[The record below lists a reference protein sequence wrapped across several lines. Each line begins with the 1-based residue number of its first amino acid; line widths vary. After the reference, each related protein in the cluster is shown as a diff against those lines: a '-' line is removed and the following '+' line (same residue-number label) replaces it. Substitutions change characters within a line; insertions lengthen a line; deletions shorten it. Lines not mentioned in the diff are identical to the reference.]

1 MVDEG
6 VSYMAEKNHEEPEK
20 TGKKRFRLS
29 VLILIIIFITFAA
42 GLVAGFFINNLLNS
56 KQISISLPILATFV
70 VIAALS
76 AVSIILAIMIIW
88 LIRNAENSIIQ
99 KDEEGIMLQK
109 EIIDYSNK
117 VLRKVRSLG
126 GMIEKGIEDLIVEQ
140 KAGLKQEPVQKPLP
154 EPAPVITKEEN
165 DKAKEEEA
173 EPPKPEPVVTE
184 APAEK
189 KKKEKVKP
197 PKPESLPL
205 FPKPPKPEPRWQEI
219 EEMMGKGPVIEEDWK
234 KFRSSLI
241 NMLTRKAKV
250 KLIQKTEGNVDA
262 EDQTF
267 WNAIFKIGDRRFGL
281 DVHTKGQIWT
291 GKGLLQWLSSS
302 DARNNFA
309 RKLGWRALQDGID
322 MVFVIFDEE
331 VWSEPGIIEVVELI
345 EDFNARSKAS
355 KIIRLSGKSS
365 DIVKQIMS
373 IVSGRL
379 TN

>member
-1 MVDEG
+1 
-6 VSYMAEKNHEEPEK
+6 MAENNHEEPERA
-20 TGKKRFRLS
+20 GKKRSRLS

-56 KQISISLPILATFV
+56 QQISISLPILAAFV
-70 VIAALS
+70 IIAALS

-88 LIRNAENSIIQ
+88 LIKNAQNSIIQ

-117 VLRKVRSLG
+117 VLGKVRSLG
-126 GMIEKGIEDLIVEQ
+126 GMIEKRIEDLIVEQ
-140 KAGLKQEPVQKPLP
+140 KTRLKQEPVQKPLP
-154 EPAPVITKEEN
+154 EPAPVITKEEKE
-165 DKAKEEEA
+165 KAKEEEV
-173 EPPKPEPVVTE
+173 ELPKPEPVVTK
-184 APAEK
+184 APTEK

-205 FPKPPKPEPRWQEI
+205 FPKPSKPPKPEPRWQEI
-219 EEMMGKGPVIEEDWK
+219 EEMMRKGPVIEEDWK

-241 NMLTRKAKV
+241 NMLAKRAKV

-267 WNAIFKIGDRRFGL
+267 WNAIFKIGNRRFSL
-281 DVHTKGQIWT
+281 DIHTKGQIWT

-309 RKLGWRALQDGID
+309 RKLGWRALQDSID
-322 MVFVIFDEE
+322 MVFIIFDEE
-331 VWSEPGIIEVVELI
+331 VWSEPGVTEVVELI
-345 EDFNARSKAS
+345 EDFNMRSKAS